1 MEQELFQ
8 QAVALLKAGD
18 KKGAE
23 TLLWQL
29 TVQEPVV
36 AEVWYGLAVCAQ
48 TKEERLNRLEK
59 CLEIDPTHINAQNAL
74 TRLKEKQDPP
84 QTPVVQPT
92 PTETRQAHAPTQQSQ
107 VKFRKRLSFHW
118 IYVSVFL
125 ILTALVVWQFIRI
138 DRLEKTAILTGNS
151 ISALETENRMIKSD
165 IRTLSSD
172 ADRIRNNI
180 QSLASGLDYV
190 TPLAEN
196 GNRYAHSHPYSD
208 IRLKTDIVEIN
219 DPLEK
224 LLQLRG
230 VYYQSIPSNTG

>member
-1 MEQELFQ
+1 
-8 QAVALLKAGD
+8 
-18 KKGAE
+18 
-23 TLLWQL
+23 
-29 TVQEPVV
+29 
-36 AEVWYGLAVCAQ
+36 
-48 TKEERLNRLEK
+48 
-59 CLEIDPTHINAQNAL
+59 
-74 TRLKEKQDPP
+74 
-84 QTPVVQPT
+84 
-92 PTETRQAHAPTQQSQ
+92 
-107 VKFRKRLSFHW
+107 
-118 IYVSVFL
+118 
-125 ILTALVVWQFIRI
+125 LTALVVWQFIRI